1 MTATRGFGAAI
12 VRLALGIALLL
23 CGTSAPA
30 REPWQVWKDCR
41 LIPNDSNDGDSF
53 HIQAAGKEYL
63 VRLYFVDAAE
73 TDMSFPERIKE
84 QAKYFGVSSEQAVA
98 AGEAAEKFTLEKL
111 AHPFTVRTCM
121 QGAMG
126 RSNMPRIYA
135 FVETTEGDLAELLV
149 ANGLARVHGSAA
161 APVGLSSPEL
171 EWKKLQRLE
180 SEAKVQKVGG
190 WGAKAGRLTVRL
202 SKQPAKSGAD
212 SFDAFFHPE
221 RIASSSTAPT
231 PLPATT
237 PLPKPVALASPPA
250 ARATASG
257 KLDVNAA
264 TMPELLNIPGVGPVT
279 AQRIIEARPFK
290 TADDLRNV
298 KGVGPKKFEKLR
310 PFFL

>member
-1 MTATRGFGAAI
+1 MTSARGFGAAFI
-12 VRLALGIALLL
+12 RLALACAPLLFA
-23 CGTSAPA
+23 TAAYA

-41 LIPNDSNDGDSF
+41 LIQNDSNDGDSF

-84 QAKYFGVSSEQAVA
+84 QAKYFGVSNEQAVA

-111 AHPFTVRTCM
+111 APPFTVRTCM

-126 RSNMPRIYA
+126 RSNMPRVYA

-171 EWKKLQRLE
+171 EWQKLQRLE
-180 SEAKVQKVGG
+180 SEAKAQKVGG
-190 WGAKAGRLTVRL
+190 WGAAAGRLSVRL
-202 SKQPAKSGAD
+202 SKQPPKSGAD

-221 RIASSSTAPT
+221 RAKTKADAPTAAAPTQPPPKTTGTSPVVTAPG
-231 PLPATT
+231 A
-237 PLPKPVALASPPA
+237 V
-250 ARATASG
+250 

-264 TMPELLNIPGVGPVT
+264 PLAELLNIPGVGPVT

-290 TADDLRNV
+290 SADDLRNV
-298 KGVGPKKFEKLR
+298 KGVGAKKFEKLR